1 MCEVWAH
8 LKEGWEHWSRNI
20 ILLVVPEP
28 FLSDRHMQFFA
39 KKIKLIGC
47 GSNKGNEKIF
57 GLLER
62 GFSYGMDWG
71 ISSSYTW

>member
-1 MCEVWAH
+1 MGTSKGRLRTLVKKH
-8 LKEGWEHWSRNI
+8 NI
-20 ILLVVPEP
+20 TILVVPEP

-57 GLLER
+57 GFLEG
-62 GFSYGMDWG
+62 GFSHGMDWG
-71 ISSSYTW
+71 ISSSYT